1 MRMTRGMWAVAALG
15 AVLVFG
21 AASFRVA
28 AAPAGSAVEPRPGTG
43 ERGQA
48 GPSAGAQPGSKGPGT
63 LRVVCEGSGAGSAE
77 RSSGWSWAKVGRD
90 ILLTVVYSL
99 LGLVIA
105 LFGYQVYHW
114 ITPFDLR
121 KELEVDQNTA
131 LGIVAGA
138 IILGLCIIVAA
149 AILSP

>member
-1 MRMTRGMWAVAALG
+1 MNAKRNMWAAVGAL
-15 AVLVFG
+15 LIFG
-21 AASFRVA
+21 AASLRVA
-28 AAPAGSAVEPRPGTG
+28 AAPAGVPAEPRAGGTVPSGMAPAARPQAPG
-43 ERGQA
+43 A
-48 GPSAGAQPGSKGPGT
+48 PSGHLQ
-63 LRVVCEGSGAGSAE
+63 VVCERPRAASSERSAGS
-77 RSSGWSWAKVGRD
+77 WSWGKLGRD
-90 ILLTVVYSL
+90 LLLTVVYSL
-99 LGLVIA
+99 VGLAIA